1 MIVTDLRHCHA
12 RAGGGG
18 PQALAKGA
26 AKKAAKGEKLDARQ
40 IKIKAAVLARKSKFQ
55 VHGAVAGLGL
65 GLGQGRLDCPQHRPP
80 LTNHAHLLCETI
92 CPWRTKSWGW
102 GWGAVGSHVLET
114 VA

>member
-65 GLGQGRLDCPQHRPP
+65 GLGTRQIRLSAASPSTHKPCSPP
-80 LTNHAHLLCETI
+80 
-92 CPWRTKSWGW
+92 
-102 GWGAVGSHVLET
+102 V
-114 VA
+114 